1 MLIPCRRR
9 TLLRIGGPLV
19 RRSFGSGDYKTF
31 YQSKKAA
38 FAVDYYYYHLLR
50 LLLKLVPIVVVVTY
64 NNNLTFL
71 IDHTC
76 SIFGAWVRVSELG
89 KSIVHSSEPAV
100 PFAWW
105 PVAGLGPKPAAFT
118 FLKSKCDIKG
128 CQIETKTKKTS

>member
-1 MLIPCRRR
+1 MLIPSRRR

-38 FAVDYYYYHLLR
+38 FAVDYYYHLLR
-50 LLLKLVPIVVVVTY
+50 LLLKLVPIVVVVTS

-118 FLKSKCDIKG
+118 FPKSKCDIKG